1 MKTRLKSVLKSVFFA
16 FLLVSGQLI
25 MAQEQI
31 VINKQIVSSPINCK
45 QFDVTLTVIGNPPV
59 AAKEVVLLIDVSG
72 SMGNYVDDGTGTG
85 NQEPVIKFVKEAA
98 KDFVSKLLSSANNPT
113 GKNKIA
119 IVSYS
124 YDAVILADLTTDKT
138 ALNNAIDQLSPDA
151 GTNMEGGLLKAGEV
165 FTNSSPGCLRT
176 RSIVFFTDGLPN
188 WHNGSPLPVSG
199 ECKTTEINSMC
210 QQRAFSA
217 ATAIGNINV
226 NGTSYNQSIFTV
238 GFTGQLIEGIE
249 KDNAKYTLDNI
260 QNSGAYYTD
269 NAADLTNMYST
280 ILGELIPA
288 ATALDDQPLVV
299 DQIPN
304 EFQIVSSSLQSSST
318 INANK
323 GTGLIVNNTINWE
336 VDKILDETLTLKY
349 SIIAA
354 DNFCGDNL
362 SLGTST
368 IRYKNATC
376 NQTNKNFDNTL
387 VCIPCPVTDIQLN
400 RQQGCSKTINYGS
413 NSNAIVCSGVTETYL
428 WKFFLKGN
436 LVGTSADKT
445 GEFTYTG
452 SDKFTGNFKAE
463 LVYSSNCSLS
473 TTNLEKSIILPN
485 ELSLSV
491 LKSDLSCGG
500 TDGGIDLSVTGGSG
514 SYTYLWSNGATTQD
528 LNNISTGLYTVTVT
542 DILGCEKSISTTLIS
557 IDNDVP
563 TLIVPNKLSIQGCDQ
578 NNINS
583 ANARYKFSLTAVS
596 LNIATFNNADYI
608 ATDDTNIAKI
618 TYKDEIISYDGCVT
632 KVLRTFTV
640 VDTCGKTETD
650 STIISITDTIKP
662 TFTAPKDITISTDAN
677 CDFDVSVAKTGGV
690 SDESDN
696 CSTGLKA
703 TFTDVEKAGTCEGTK
718 IITRTWILTDDCEN
732 STQKDQIITVEDNIK
747 PTFTAPKDIAISTDA
762 NCDFDVSVAKTGGVS
777 DESDNCSTGLK
788 ATFTDVEKAGTC
800 EGTKTIT
807 RTWILTDD
815 CGNSTQKD
823 QIITV
828 EDNIKPTFT
837 APKDITIS
845 TDANCVFDVSVGKTG
860 GVSDESDNCSTGLKA
875 TFTDVE
881 TKGSC
886 DGTKI
891 ITRTWILTDSCGN
904 STQKDQIITVED
916 NIKPT
921 FTAPKDIT
929 ISTDANCDFDVS
941 VAKTGDVSDE
951 SDNCSTGLKA
961 TFTDVEKAGTCEGTK
976 TITRTWILTDSCG
989 NSTQKDQ
996 IITVE
1001 DTIKPTFTAPK
1012 DITISTDANCTFDVS
1027 VEKTGD
1033 VSDESDNCSTG
1044 LKATFTD
1051 VEKAGTCEG
1060 TKTITRTW
1068 ILTDDCGNSTQKDQI
1083 ITVEDN
1089 IKPTFT
1095 APKDITIST
1104 DANCDFDVSVGKTGG
1119 VSDESDNC
1127 STGLKATFTDVETK
1141 GSCDGSKT
1149 ITRTWIL
1156 TDDCGNSTQKDQIIT
1171 VEDTI
1176 KPTFTAPDNITIS
1189 TDANCTFDVSVE
1201 KTGDVSDESDNCST
1215 GLKATFTD
1223 VEKAG
1228 TCEGTKIITRTWIL
1242 TDDCGNSTQKDQII
1256 TVEDNIKP
1264 TFTVPKDIIISTDA
1278 NCTFDVSV
1286 EKTGDVSDE
1295 SDNCSTGLKATFT
1308 DVEKAGTCEGT
1319 KTITRTWNLTDSC
1332 GNSTQKDQIIT
1343 VEDTIKPTFTAP
1355 DNITISTD
1363 ANCTF
1368 DVSVA
1373 KTGGVSDESD
1383 NCSTGLKATFT
1394 DVEKTGT
1401 CEGTKTITRTWNL
1414 TDSCGNSTQKDQI
1427 ITVEDTIKPT
1437 FTAPDNI
1444 TISTDANCTFDVS
1457 VAKTGGVSDESDNC
1471 STGLKATFTD
1481 VEKTGTCEGTKTIT
1495 RTWNLTDS
1503 CGNSTQKDQIIT
1515 VEDTI
1520 KPTFTAPDNI
1530 TISTD
1535 ANCTFDVSVAK
1546 TGGVSDESDNCSTGL
1561 KATFTDVE
1569 KTGTCEGTKTITRTW
1584 NLTDS
1589 CGNSTQKDQIITVE
1603 DNIKPT
1609 FTAPKDITIS
1619 TDANCT
1625 FDVSVAKTGGVS
1637 DESDNC
1643 STGLKA
1649 TFTDVEKAG
1658 TCEGTKTITRTWI
1671 LTDSCGNSTQKD
1683 QIITVE
1689 DNIKPTFTAPK
1700 DITISTDAN
1709 CTFDVSVEKT
1719 GDVSDESDNCSTGL
1733 KATFTDVEKAGTCEG
1748 TKTITR
1754 TWILTDDCGNSTQK
1768 DQIITVEDT
1777 IKPTFTAPDNITIST
1792 DANCTFDVSVEKTGD
1807 VSDESDNCSTGLKAT
1822 FTDVEKAGT
1831 CEGTKIITRTWIL
1844 TDDCG
1849 NSTQKDQIIT
1859 VEDNIKPTFTV
1870 PKDIIIST
1878 DANCTFDVSV
1888 EKTGDV
1894 SDESDNC
1901 STGLKATFTDVEK
1914 AGTCEG
1920 TKTITRTWI
1929 LTDSCG
1935 NSTQKDQII
1944 TVEDTIKPTFTAP
1957 DNITISTDANC
1968 TFDVSVAKTGGVS
1981 DESDNCSTGLKATFT
1996 DVEKAG
2002 TCEGTKIIT
2011 RTWILTDDCGNS
2023 TQKDQIITVE
2033 DNIKPTFTAP
2043 KDITISTDAN
2053 CTFDVSVAKTG
2064 GVSDESDNCSTGLKA
2079 TFTDVEKAG
2088 TCEGTKTITRT
2099 WILTDSCGNS
2109 TQKDQIITVEDN
2121 IKPTFTAPN
2130 DITISTDA
2138 NCVFDVSVGKTG
2150 GVSDEADNCST
2161 GLKATFT
2168 DVEKA
2173 GTCEGTKIITR
2184 TWNLTDSCG
2193 NSTQKDQIITVEDTI
2208 KPTFT
2213 APDNI
2218 TISTDANCTF
2228 DVSVAKTGGVSDESD
2243 NCSTGLKAT
2252 FTDVEKA
2259 GTCEGTKTI
2268 TRTWNLTDSCGNSTQ
2283 KDQIITVEDTI
2294 KPTFTAPD
2302 NITISTDANCTFDV
2316 SVAKTGGVSD
2326 ESDNCSTGLKATFTD
2341 VEKTGTCEGTKTITR
2356 TWILTDSCGNS
2367 TQKDQII
2374 TVEDTIKPTF
2384 TAPDNITI
2392 STDANCTFDVSVA
2405 KTGGVSDESDNCSTG
2420 LKATFTD
2427 VEKTG
2432 TCEGTKTITRTWNL
2446 TDSCGN
2452 STQKDQIITVEDT
2465 IKPTFTAPD
2474 NITISTDANC
2484 TFDVSVAKTG
2494 GVSDESDNC
2503 SIGLKATFTD
2513 VEKIG
2518 TCEGTKTITRTWI
2531 LTDDCGNSTQKDQII
2546 TIEDTIKPTF
2556 TAPNDITISTDAN
2569 CVFDVSKAK
2578 TGGVSDEADN
2588 CSTGLKATFTDVE
2601 KAGTCEGTKTIT
2613 RTWNLTDSCGN
2624 STQKDQIITV
2634 EDTIK
2639 PTFTAPDNITIS
2651 TDANC
2656 TFDVSVAKT
2665 GGVSDESDNCSTGL
2679 KATFTDVE
2687 KAGTCEG
2694 TKTITRTWNLTDS
2707 CGNSTQKDQIITIED
2722 NIKPTFT
2729 APDNITISTDANC
2742 TFDVSVAK
2750 TGGVSDESDNCS
2762 TGLKATFTD
2771 VEKAGTCE
2779 GTKTI
2784 TRTWILTDSCGNSTQ
2799 KDQIITVEDN
2809 IKPTF
2814 TAPKDITISTDAN
2827 CDFDVSVGK
2836 TGGVSDE
2843 SDNCSTGLKAIFTDV
2858 ETKGSCDGS
2867 KTITR
2872 TWNLTDSCG
2881 NSTQKDQIIT
2891 IEDNIKPT
2899 FTAPKDI
2906 TISTDANCT
2915 FDVSVAKT
2923 GGVSDESDNCST
2935 GLKATFTDVEK
2946 AGTCEGT
2953 KTITRTW
2960 ILTDSCGNSTQKDQI
2975 ITVEDN
2981 IKPTFTA
2988 PKDITISTDANCTF
3002 DVSVAKTGGVSDE
3015 SDNCSTGLKATFTD
3029 VEKAGTCEGTKTIT
3043 RTWILTD
3050 SCGNS
3055 TQKDQI
3061 ITVEDNIKP
3070 TFTAPKDIT
3079 ISTDAN
3085 CTFDVSVEKTGD
3097 VSDESDN
3104 CSTGLKATFTDV
3116 EKAGTCEGT
3125 KTITR
3130 TWILTDDCGNS
3141 TQKDQIITVEDNIKP
3156 TFTAPKNITIST
3168 DANCTFDV
3176 SVAKTGGVSD
3186 ESDNCSTGL
3195 KATFTDVEKAGTCE
3209 GTKIITRTWIL
3220 TDDCGNSTQKDQIIT
3235 VEDNIKPTFT
3245 APKDITI
3252 STDAN
3257 CTFDVSVAK
3266 TGGVSDESDNCST
3279 GLKATFTDVEKA
3291 GTCEGTKTIT
3301 RTWILTD
3308 SCGNSTQKDQ
3318 IITVE
3323 DNIKPTFTA
3332 PKDITISTDANC
3344 DFDVSV
3350 AKTGDVSD
3358 ESDNCST
3365 GLKATFTDVEK
3376 AGTCEGTKTITRTWI
3391 LTDSCGNSTQ
3401 KDQIITV
3408 EDNIKPT
3415 FTAPKDIT
3423 ISTDANCDFDVSV
3436 AKTGDVSDESDNCST
3451 VLKATFT
3458 DVEKAGTCEGTKT
3471 ITRTWILTDSC
3482 GNSTQKDQ
3490 IITVEDTIKPTF
3502 TAPKNITIST
3512 DANCTFDVSVAK
3524 TGGVSDES
3532 DNCSTG
3538 LKATFTDV
3546 ETKGTC
3552 EGTKT
3557 ITRTWILTDSCGNS
3571 TQKDQIITVE
3581 DNIKPT
3587 FTAPKDIT
3595 ISTYA
3600 NCDFDVSVAK
3610 TGGVSDE
3617 SDNCST
3623 GLKATFTDV
3632 EKAGTCEGTKII
3644 TRTWILTDD
3653 CGNSTQKDQIIT
3665 VEDNIKPTF
3674 TVPKDII
3681 ISTDANCTFDVSVE
3695 KTGDVS
3701 DESDNCSTGLKATF
3715 TDVEKAGTCEG
3726 TKTITRTWILTD
3738 SCGNSTQ
3745 KDQIITVEDTI
3756 KPTFTAPDNITIST
3770 DANCTFDVSVA
3781 KTGGVS
3787 DESDNCSTG
3796 LKATFTDVEKAGTC
3810 EGTKT
3815 ITRTWILTDSCGNS
3829 TQKDQ
3834 IITVEDNIKPT
3845 FTGELPQNI
3854 TVSCDEIPEVAVLS
3868 VSDNCSLS
3876 SDLELV
3882 YTQNV
3887 TRIADQCD
3895 SEYII
3900 TRTWNLKDCAGNISS
3915 YNQQI
3920 KVVDNKAPELVT
3932 DINDI
3937 NVSCDEIPEIPT
3949 IEFIDNCSSN
3959 NIQVAFEEHNT
3970 FDGSDNDYVITRN
3983 WTAIDLC
3990 GNVANFTQ
3998 NISVTVKQNITEIT
4012 DSKCI
4017 DDGEINL
4024 NDYLVENNISSEGK
4038 WTLVEGDGLSL
4049 SVAGIFDPL
4058 NLSLGNYTFDYT
4070 TFNDFCTSV
4079 TRIVININDQCTVLP
4094 CGQDDIK
4101 ISKAVT
4107 PNGDSWNQYFKVT
4120 GAESCGFR
4128 VNVKI
4133 FNRWGARVYKSNNY
4147 ANNWNGVSEGLT
4159 FGNAERLP
4167 AGTYYY
4173 IVLLENSGLK
4183 PFTGAIYLA
4192 TK

>member
-25 MAQEQI
+25 IAQEQI

-45 QFDVTLTVIGNPPV
+45 QFDVTLTVTGNPPV

-124 YDAVILADLTTDKT
+124 YNAVILADLTTDKT

-288 ATALDDQPLVV
+288 ATALDNQPLVV

-304 EFQIVSSSLQSSST
+304 EFQIVSSSLQSGST

-376 NQTNKNFDNTL
+376 NQTNKKFDNTP

-413 NSNAIVCSGVTETYL
+413 NSNPIVCSGVTETYL

-436 LVGTSADKT
+436 LVGTSANKT
-445 GEFTYTG
+445 GKFTYTG

-557 IDNDVP
+557 IDNDAP
-563 TLIVPNKLSIQGCDQ
+563 TLIVPNKLSVQGCDQ

-640 VDTCGKTETD
+640 VDTCGKTEID
-650 STIISITDTIKP
+650 STIISIKDNIKPTFTAPDNITISTDANCTFDVSVGKTGVVSDEADNCSTGLKATFTDVEKVGTCEGTKIITRTWNLTDSCGNSTQKDQIITVEDTIKP
-662 TFTAPKDITISTDAN
+662 TFTAPADITISTDAN
-677 CDFDVSVAKTGGV
+677 CTFDVSVGKTGVV
-690 SDESDN
+690 SDEADN

-703 TFTDVEKAGTCEGTK
+703 TFTDVEKAGTCKGTK
-718 IITRTWILTDDCEN
+718 TITRTWNLTDSCGN
-732 STQKDQIITVEDNIK
+732 STQKDQIITVEDTIK
-747 PTFTAPKDIAISTDA
+747 PIFTVPADITISTDA
-762 NCDFDVSVAKTGGVS
+762 NCVFDVSVAKTGGVS
-777 DESDNCSTGLK
+777 DEADNCSTGLK
-788 ATFTDVEKAGTC
+788 ATFTDVERAGTCEGTKIITRTWNLTDSCGNSTQKDQIITVEDTIKPTFTAPKDITISTDENCVFDASVGKTGVVSDEADNCSTGLKAIFTDVEKAGTC

-807 RTWILTDD
+807 RTWNLTDS

-837 APKDITIS
+837 APKDIIIS
-845 TDANCVFDVSVGKTG
+845 TDASCTFDVSVGKTG
-860 GVSDESDNCSTGLKA
+860 GVSDEADNCSTGLKA

-881 TKGSC
+881 KVGTCEGTKTITRTWNLTDSC
-886 DGTKI
+886 GNSTQKDQIITVEDTIKPTFTAPDDITISTDANCTFDVSVGKTGEVSDEADNCSRGLKATFTDVEKVGTCEGTKTITRTWNLTDSCGNSTEKVQIITVEDTIKPTFTTPADITISTDANCVFDVSVAKTGVVSDEADNCSKGLKATFTDVEKAGTCEGEKI
-891 ITRTWILTDSCGN
+891 ITRTWNLTDSCGN

-929 ISTDANCDFDVS
+929 ISTDENCVFDVS
-941 VAKTGDVSDE
+941 VAKTGGVSDE
-951 SDNCSTGLKA
+951 ADNCSTGLKA
-961 TFTDVEKAGTCEGTK
+961 TFTDVEKAGTCEGEK
-976 TITRTWILTDSCG
+976 IITRTWNLTDS
-989 NSTQKDQ
+989 
-996 IITVE
+996 
-1001 DTIKPTFTAPK
+1001 
-1012 DITISTDANCTFDVS
+1012 
-1027 VEKTGD
+1027 
-1033 VSDESDNCSTG
+1033 
-1044 LKATFTD
+1044 
-1051 VEKAGTCEG
+1051 
-1060 TKTITRTW
+1060 
-1068 ILTDDCGNSTQKDQI
+1068 CGNSTQKDQI

-1104 DANCDFDVSVGKTGG
+1104 DENCVFDVSVAKTGG
-1119 VSDESDNC
+1119 VSDEADNC
-1127 STGLKATFTDVETK
+1127 STGLKATFTDVEKAGTCE
-1141 GSCDGSKT
+1141 GTKT
-1149 ITRTWIL
+1149 ITRTWNL
-1156 TDDCGNSTQKDQIIT
+1156 TDSCGNSTQKDQIITVKDSIKPTFTAPDDITISTDANCTFDVSVGKTGVVSDEADNCSTGLKATFTDVEKVGTCEGTKIITRTWNLTDSCGNSTQKDQIIT
-1171 VEDTI
+1171 VEDNIKPTFTAPDNITISTDANCVFDVSVAKTGVVSDEADNCSTGLKATFTDVEKAGTCEGTKTITRTWNLTDSCGNSTQKDQIITVEDIIKPTFTAPDNITISTDENCVFDVSVGKTGVVSDEADNCSTGLKATFTDVEKAGTCEGEKIITRTWNLTDSCGNSTQKDQIITVEDNI

-1189 TDANCTFDVSVE
+1189 TDANCTFDVSVT
-1201 KTGDVSDESDNCST
+1201 KTGVVSDEADNCST

-1223 VEKAG
+1223 VEKVG
-1228 TCEGTKIITRTWIL
+1228 TCEGTKIITRTWNL
-1242 TDDCGNSTQKDQII
+1242 TDSCGNSTQKDQII

-1264 TFTVPKDIIISTDA
+1264 TFTVPADITISTDANCVFDVSVGKTGVVSDEADNCSTGLKATFTDVEKVGTCEGTKIITRTWNLTDSCGNSTQKDQIITVEDNVKPTFTAPKDITISTDANCVFDVSVGKTGGVSDEADNCSTGLKATFTDIEKAGTCEGTKTITRTWNLTDSCGNSTKKDQIITVEDIIKPTFTAPDDITISTDA

-1286 EKTGDVSDE
+1286 AKTGVVSDE
-1295 SDNCSTGLKATFT
+1295 ADNCSTGLKATFT

-1355 DNITISTD
+1355 DDITISTD
-1363 ANCTF
+1363 ANCVF
-1368 DVSVA
+1368 NVSVG
-1373 KTGGVSDESD
+1373 KTGVVSDEAD

-1394 DVEKTGT
+1394 DVEKAGT
-1401 CEGTKTITRTWNL
+1401 CEGEKIITRTWNL

-1444 TISTDANCTFDVS
+1444 TISTDANCVFDVS
-1457 VAKTGGVSDESDNC
+1457 VAKTGVVSDETDNC

-1481 VEKTGTCEGTKTIT
+1481 VEKVGTCEGTKTITRTWNLTDDCGNSTEKVQIITIEDNIKPTFTAPKDITISTDKYCSYDVSVGKTGGVSDEADNCSTGLKATFTDVEKIGTCEGTKTITRTWNLTDSCGNSTEKDQIITVEDTIKPTFTAPDDITISTDANCVFDVSVGKTGVVSDEADNCSTGLKATFTDVEKAGTCEGTKIITRTWNLTDSCGNSTQKDQIITVKDSIKPTFTAPDNITISTDANCVFNVSVGKTGVVSDEADNCSTGLKATFTDVEKAGTCEGEKIIT

-1535 ANCTFDVSVAK
+1535 ANCVFDVSVAK
-1546 TGGVSDESDNCSTGL
+1546 TGVVSDETDNCSTGL

-1569 KTGTCEGTKTITRTW
+1569 KVGTCEGTKTITRTWNLTDDCGNSTEKVQIITIEDNIKPTFTAPKDITISTDKNCSYDVSVGKTGGVSDEADNCSTGLKATFTDVEKIGTCEGTKTITRTWNLTDSCGNSTEKDQIITVEDTIKPTFTAPDDITISTDANCVFDVSVGKTGVVSDEADNCSTGLKATFTDVEKAGTCEGTKIITRTWNLTDSCGNSTQKDQIITVKDSIKPTFTAPDNITISTDANCVFDVSVGKTGGVSDEADNCSTGLKATFTDVEKAGTCEGTKTITRTWNLTDDCGNSTQKDQIITVEDNIKPTFTAPKDITISTDANCVFDVSVGKTGVVSDEADNCSTGLKATFTDVEKAGTCEGEKIITRTW

-1619 TDANCT
+1619 TDENCT
-1625 FDVSVAKTGGVS
+1625 
-1637 DESDNC
+1637 
-1643 STGLKA
+1643 
-1649 TFTDVEKAG
+1649 
-1658 TCEGTKTITRTWI
+1658 
-1671 LTDSCGNSTQKD
+1671 
-1683 QIITVE
+1683 
-1689 DNIKPTFTAPK
+1689 
-1700 DITISTDAN
+1700 
-1709 CTFDVSVEKT
+1709 
-1719 GDVSDESDNCSTGL
+1719 
-1733 KATFTDVEKAGTCEG
+1733 
-1748 TKTITR
+1748 
-1754 TWILTDDCGNSTQK
+1754 
-1768 DQIITVEDT
+1768 
-1777 IKPTFTAPDNITIST
+1777 
-1792 DANCTFDVSVEKTGD
+1792 
-1807 VSDESDNCSTGLKAT
+1807 
-1822 FTDVEKAGT
+1822 
-1831 CEGTKIITRTWIL
+1831 
-1844 TDDCG
+1844 
-1849 NSTQKDQIIT
+1849 
-1859 VEDNIKPTFTV
+1859 
-1870 PKDIIIST
+1870 
-1878 DANCTFDVSV
+1878 
-1888 EKTGDV
+1888 
-1894 SDESDNC
+1894 
-1901 STGLKATFTDVEK
+1901 
-1914 AGTCEG
+1914 
-1920 TKTITRTWI
+1920 
-1929 LTDSCG
+1929 
-1935 NSTQKDQII
+1935 
-1944 TVEDTIKPTFTAP
+1944 
-1957 DNITISTDANC
+1957 
-1968 TFDVSVAKTGGVS
+1968 
-1981 DESDNCSTGLKATFT
+1981 
-1996 DVEKAG
+1996 
-2002 TCEGTKIIT
+2002 
-2011 RTWILTDDCGNS
+2011 
-2023 TQKDQIITVE
+2023 
-2033 DNIKPTFTAP
+2033 
-2043 KDITISTDAN
+2043 
-2053 CTFDVSVAKTG
+2053 
-2064 GVSDESDNCSTGLKA
+2064 
-2079 TFTDVEKAG
+2079 
-2088 TCEGTKTITRT
+2088 
-2099 WILTDSCGNS
+2099 
-2109 TQKDQIITVEDN
+2109 
-2121 IKPTFTAPN
+2121 
-2130 DITISTDA
+2130 
-2138 NCVFDVSVGKTG
+2138 FDVSVGKTG

-2228 DVSVAKTGGVSDESD
+2228 DVSVGKTGVVSDEAD

-2252 FTDVEKA
+2252 FTDIEKA
-2259 GTCEGTKTI
+2259 GTCEGEKII

-2302 NITISTDANCTFDV
+2302 DITISTDAGCTFDV
-2316 SVAKTGGVSD
+2316 SVGKTGVVSD
-2326 ESDNCSTGLKATFTD
+2326 EADNCSTGLKATFTD
-2341 VEKTGTCEGTKTITR
+2341 VEKAGTCEGEKIITR
-2356 TWILTDSCGNS
+2356 TWSLTDSCGNS

-2374 TVEDTIKPTF
+2374 TVEDTIKPIF
-2384 TAPDNITI
+2384 TAPDDITI
-2392 STDANCTFDVSVA
+2392 STDAGCTFDVSVG
-2405 KTGGVSDESDNCSTG
+2405 KTGVVSDEADNCSTG

-2427 VEKTG
+2427 VEKVG
-2432 TCEGTKTITRTWNL
+2432 ICEGEKIITRTWN
-2446 TDSCGN
+2446 
-2452 STQKDQIITVEDT
+2452 
-2465 IKPTFTAPD
+2465 
-2474 NITISTDANC
+2474 
-2484 TFDVSVAKTG
+2484 
-2494 GVSDESDNC
+2494 
-2503 SIGLKATFTD
+2503 
-2513 VEKIG
+2513 
-2518 TCEGTKTITRTWI
+2518 

-2569 CVFDVSKAK
+2569 CAFDVSVAK
-2578 TGGVSDEADN
+2578 TGVVSDEADNCSTGLKATFTDVEKVGTCEGTKIITRTWNLTDDCGNSTQKDQIITVEDNIKPTFTAPDNITISTDANCVFDASVGKTGVVSDEADN

-2634 EDTIK
+2634 ED
-2639 PTFTAPDNITIS
+2639 
-2651 TDANC
+2651 
-2656 TFDVSVAKT
+2656 
-2665 GGVSDESDNCSTGL
+2665 
-2679 KATFTDVE
+2679 
-2687 KAGTCEG
+2687 
-2694 TKTITRTWNLTDS
+2694 
-2707 CGNSTQKDQIITIED
+2707 

-2742 TFDVSVAK
+2742 TFDVSVGK
-2750 TGGVSDESDNCS
+2750 TGVVSDEADNCS

-2779 GTKTI
+2779 G
-2784 TRTWILTDSCGNSTQ
+2784 
-2799 KDQIITVEDN
+2799 
-2809 IKPTF
+2809 
-2814 TAPKDITISTDAN
+2814 A
-2827 CDFDVSVGK
+2827 
-2836 TGGVSDE
+2836 
-2843 SDNCSTGLKAIFTDV
+2843 
-2858 ETKGSCDGS
+2858 

-2891 IEDNIKPT
+2891 VEDTIKPT

-2906 TISTDANCT
+2906 TISTDANCV
-2915 FDVSVAKT
+2915 FDVSVGKT
-2923 GGVSDESDNCST
+2923 GVVSDEADNCST

-2946 AGTCEGT
+2946 VGTCEGT

-2960 ILTDSCGNSTQKDQI
+2960 NLTDDCGNSTEKVQI

-3015 SDNCSTGLKATFTD
+3015 ADNCSTGLKATFTD
-3029 VEKAGTCEGTKTIT
+3029 VK
-3043 RTWILTD
+3043 
-3050 SCGNS
+3050 
-3055 TQKDQI
+3055 
-3061 ITVEDNIKP
+3061 
-3070 TFTAPKDIT
+3070 
-3079 ISTDAN
+3079 
-3085 CTFDVSVEKTGD
+3085 
-3097 VSDESDN
+3097 
-3104 CSTGLKATFTDV
+3104 
-3116 EKAGTCEGT
+3116 
-3125 KTITR
+3125 
-3130 TWILTDDCGNS
+3130 
-3141 TQKDQIITVEDNIKP
+3141 
-3156 TFTAPKNITIST
+3156 
-3168 DANCTFDV
+3168 
-3176 SVAKTGGVSD
+3176 
-3186 ESDNCSTGL
+3186 
-3195 KATFTDVEKAGTCE
+3195 
-3209 GTKIITRTWIL
+3209 
-3220 TDDCGNSTQKDQIIT
+3220 
-3235 VEDNIKPTFT
+3235 
-3245 APKDITI
+3245 
-3252 STDAN
+3252 
-3257 CTFDVSVAK
+3257 
-3266 TGGVSDESDNCST
+3266 
-3279 GLKATFTDVEKA
+3279 
-3291 GTCEGTKTIT
+3291 
-3301 RTWILTD
+3301 
-3308 SCGNSTQKDQ
+3308 
-3318 IITVE
+3318 
-3323 DNIKPTFTA
+3323 
-3332 PKDITISTDANC
+3332 
-3344 DFDVSV
+3344 
-3350 AKTGDVSD
+3350 
-3358 ESDNCST
+3358 
-3365 GLKATFTDVEK
+3365 
-3376 AGTCEGTKTITRTWI
+3376 
-3391 LTDSCGNSTQ
+3391 
-3401 KDQIITV
+3401 
-3408 EDNIKPT
+3408 
-3415 FTAPKDIT
+3415 
-3423 ISTDANCDFDVSV
+3423 
-3436 AKTGDVSDESDNCST
+3436 
-3451 VLKATFT
+3451 
-3458 DVEKAGTCEGTKT
+3458 
-3471 ITRTWILTDSC
+3471 
-3482 GNSTQKDQ
+3482 
-3490 IITVEDTIKPTF
+3490 
-3502 TAPKNITIST
+3502 
-3512 DANCTFDVSVAK
+3512 
-3524 TGGVSDES
+3524 
-3532 DNCSTG
+3532 
-3538 LKATFTDV
+3538 
-3546 ETKGTC
+3546 
-3552 EGTKT
+3552 
-3557 ITRTWILTDSCGNS
+3557 
-3571 TQKDQIITVE
+3571 
-3581 DNIKPT
+3581 
-3587 FTAPKDIT
+3587 
-3595 ISTYA
+3595 
-3600 NCDFDVSVAK
+3600 
-3610 TGGVSDE
+3610 
-3617 SDNCST
+3617 
-3623 GLKATFTDV
+3623 
-3632 EKAGTCEGTKII
+3632 
-3644 TRTWILTDD
+3644 
-3653 CGNSTQKDQIIT
+3653 
-3665 VEDNIKPTF
+3665 
-3674 TVPKDII
+3674 
-3681 ISTDANCTFDVSVE
+3681 
-3695 KTGDVS
+3695 
-3701 DESDNCSTGLKATF
+3701 
-3715 TDVEKAGTCEG
+3715 KAGTCEG

-3756 KPTFTAPDNITIST
+3756 KPTFTAPDDITIST

-3781 KTGGVS
+3781 KTGVVS
-3787 DESDNCSTG
+3787 DEADNCSTG

-3815 ITRTWILTDSCGNS
+3815 ITRTWNLTDSCGNS

-3895 SEYII
+3895 SEYRI

-3915 YNQQI
+3915 YTQQI
-3920 KVVDNKAPELVT
+3920 KVVDNDAPELVT

-3949 IEFIDNCSSN
+3949 LEFIDNCSSN
-3959 NIQVAFEEHNT
+3959 NIQVAFEEYNT

-4038 WTLVEGDGLSL
+4038 WTLVKGDGVSL

-4070 TFNDFCTSV
+4070 TFNEFCTSV
-4079 TRIVININDQCTVLP
+4079 TRVVININDQCTVLP

>member
-25 MAQEQI
+25 IAQEQI

-98 KDFVSKLLSSANNPT
+98 KDFVSKLLSSVNNPT

-217 ATAIGNINV
+217 ATAIGNINI

-288 ATALDDQPLVV
+288 ATALDNQPLVV

-304 EFQIVSSSLQSSST
+304 EFQIVSSSLQSGST

-376 NQTNKNFDNTL
+376 NQTNKKFDNTP

-413 NSNAIVCSGVTETYL
+413 NSNPIVCSGVTETYL

-436 LVGTSADKT
+436 LVGTSANKT
-445 GEFTYTG
+445 GKFTYTG

-557 IDNDVP
+557 IDNDAP
-563 TLIVPNKLSIQGCDQ
+563 TLIVPNKLSVQGCDQ

-583 ANARYKFSLTAVS
+583 ANSRYKFSLTAVS

-640 VDTCGKTETD
+640 VDTCGKTEID
-650 STIISITDTIKP
+650 STIISIKDNIKP
-662 TFTAPKDITISTDAN
+662 TFTAPDNITISTDAS
-677 CDFDVSVAKTGGV
+677 CTFDVSVGKTGVV
-690 SDESDN
+690 SDEADN

-703 TFTDVEKAGTCEGTK
+703 TFTDVEKAGTCEGEK
-718 IITRTWILTDDCEN
+718 IITRTWNLTDSCGN
-732 STQKDQIITVEDNIK
+732 STQKDQIITVEDTIK
-747 PTFTAPKDIAISTDA
+747 PTFTAPDNITISTDA
-762 NCDFDVSVAKTGGVS
+762 NCDFDVSVTKTGVVS
-777 DESDNCSTGLK
+777 DEADNCSTGLK
-788 ATFTDVEKAGTC
+788 ATFTDVEKAGNC

-807 RTWILTDD
+807 RTW
-815 CGNSTQKD
+815 N
-823 QIITV
+823 
-828 EDNIKPTFT
+828 
-837 APKDITIS
+837 
-845 TDANCVFDVSVGKTG
+845 
-860 GVSDESDNCSTGLKA
+860 
-875 TFTDVE
+875 
-881 TKGSC
+881 
-886 DGTKI
+886 
-891 ITRTWILTDSCGN
+891 LTDSCGN

-929 ISTDANCDFDVS
+929 ISTDENCVFDVSVGKTGGVSDEADNCSTGLKATFTDVEKVGTCEGTKTITRTWNLTDSCGNSTQKDQIITIEDNIKPTFTAPDDITISTDANCVFDISVAKTGVVSDEADNCSTGLKATFTDVEKVGTCEGEKIITRTWNLTDSCGNSTEKVQIITIEDTIKPTFTAPDNITISTDANCDFDVS
-941 VAKTGDVSDE
+941 VGKTGEVSDE
-951 SDNCSTGLKA
+951 ADNCSTGLKATFTDVEKTGTCEGTKTITRTWILTDSCGNSTQKDQIITIEDNIKPTFTAPDNITISTDENCVFDVSVGKTGVVSDEADNCSTGLKA

-976 TITRTWILTDSCG
+976 TITRTWNLTDSCG

-1001 DTIKPTFTAPK
+1001 DSIKPTFTAPK
-1012 DITISTDANCTFDVS
+1012 DITISTDASCAFDVS
-1027 VEKTGD
+1027 VGKTGV
-1033 VSDESDNCSTG
+1033 VSDEADNCSTG
-1044 LKATFTD
+1044 LKAIFTD
-1051 VEKAGTCEG
+1051 VEKAG
-1060 TKTITRTW
+1060 I
-1068 ILTDDCGNSTQKDQI
+1068 
-1083 ITVEDN
+1083 
-1089 IKPTFT
+1089 
-1095 APKDITIST
+1095 
-1104 DANCDFDVSVGKTGG
+1104 
-1119 VSDESDNC
+1119 
-1127 STGLKATFTDVETK
+1127 
-1141 GSCDGSKT
+1141 
-1149 ITRTWIL
+1149 
-1156 TDDCGNSTQKDQIIT
+1156 
-1171 VEDTI
+1171 
-1176 KPTFTAPDNITIS
+1176 
-1189 TDANCTFDVSVE
+1189 
-1201 KTGDVSDESDNCST
+1201 
-1215 GLKATFTD
+1215 
-1223 VEKAG
+1223 
-1228 TCEGTKIITRTWIL
+1228 
-1242 TDDCGNSTQKDQII
+1242 
-1256 TVEDNIKP
+1256 
-1264 TFTVPKDIIISTDA
+1264 
-1278 NCTFDVSV
+1278 
-1286 EKTGDVSDE
+1286 
-1295 SDNCSTGLKATFT
+1295 
-1308 DVEKAGTCEGT
+1308 CEGT

-1363 ANCTF
+1363 ANCDF
-1368 DVSVA
+1368 DVSVG
-1373 KTGGVSDESD
+1373 KTGVVSDEAD

-1394 DVEKTGT
+1394 DVEKVGTCEGEKIITRTWNLTDSCGNSTQKDQIITVEDTIKPIFTVPADITISTDVNCVFDISVAKTGGVSDEADNCSTGLKAIFTDVEKAGTCEGEKIITRTWNLTDDCGNSTQKDQIITVEDNIKPTFTAPDNITISTDTSCTFDVSVGKTGVVSDEADNCSTGLKATFTDVEKAGTCEGTKIITRTWDLTDSCGNSTQKDQIITVEDNIKPTFTAPDNITISTDANCVFDVSVGKTGVVSDEADNCSTGLKATFTDVEKVGTCEGTKIITRTWNLTDSCGNSTQKDQIITVEDNIKPTFTAPDNITISTDANCVFDVSVGKTGVVSDEADNCSTGLKATFTDVEKAET

-1437 FTAPDNI
+1437 FTAPDDI
-1444 TISTDANCTFDVS
+1444 TISTDASCTFDVS
-1457 VAKTGGVSDESDNC
+1457 VGKTGGVSDEADNC
-1471 STGLKATFTD
+1471 SIGLKATFTD
-1481 VEKTGTCEGTKTIT
+1481 VEK
-1495 RTWNLTDS
+1495 
-1503 CGNSTQKDQIIT
+1503 
-1515 VEDTI
+1515 V
-1520 KPTFTAPDNI
+1520 
-1530 TISTD
+1530 
-1535 ANCTFDVSVAK
+1535 
-1546 TGGVSDESDNCSTGL
+1546 
-1561 KATFTDVE
+1561 
-1569 KTGTCEGTKTITRTW
+1569 GTCEGTKTITRTW

-1637 DESDNC
+1637 DEADNC

-1658 TCEGTKTITRTWI
+1658 TCEGEKIITRTWN
-1671 LTDSCGNSTQKD
+1671 LTDSCGNSTK
-1683 QIITVE
+1683 
-1689 DNIKPTFTAPK
+1689 
-1700 DITISTDAN
+1700 
-1709 CTFDVSVEKT
+1709 
-1719 GDVSDESDNCSTGL
+1719 
-1733 KATFTDVEKAGTCEG
+1733 
-1748 TKTITR
+1748 
-1754 TWILTDDCGNSTQK
+1754 K

-1777 IKPTFTAPDNITIST
+1777 IKPTFTAPD
-1792 DANCTFDVSVEKTGD
+1792 
-1807 VSDESDNCSTGLKAT
+1807 
-1822 FTDVEKAGT
+1822 
-1831 CEGTKIITRTWIL
+1831 
-1844 TDDCG
+1844 
-1849 NSTQKDQIIT
+1849 
-1859 VEDNIKPTFTV
+1859 
-1870 PKDIIIST
+1870 
-1878 DANCTFDVSV
+1878 
-1888 EKTGDV
+1888 
-1894 SDESDNC
+1894 
-1901 STGLKATFTDVEK
+1901 
-1914 AGTCEG
+1914 
-1920 TKTITRTWI
+1920 
-1929 LTDSCG
+1929 
-1935 NSTQKDQII
+1935 
-1944 TVEDTIKPTFTAP
+1944 
-1957 DNITISTDANC
+1957 
-1968 TFDVSVAKTGGVS
+1968 
-1981 DESDNCSTGLKATFT
+1981 
-1996 DVEKAG
+1996 
-2002 TCEGTKIIT
+2002 
-2011 RTWILTDDCGNS
+2011 
-2023 TQKDQIITVE
+2023 
-2033 DNIKPTFTAP
+2033 
-2043 KDITISTDAN
+2043 
-2053 CTFDVSVAKTG
+2053 
-2064 GVSDESDNCSTGLKA
+2064 
-2079 TFTDVEKAG
+2079 
-2088 TCEGTKTITRT
+2088 
-2099 WILTDSCGNS
+2099 
-2109 TQKDQIITVEDN
+2109 
-2121 IKPTFTAPN
+2121 

-2173 GTCEGTKIITR
+2173 GTCEGTKTITRTWNLTDSCGNSTKKDQIITVEDNIKPTFTAPKDITISTDENCVFDASVGKTGGVSDEADNCSTGLKATFTDVEKAGTCEGEKIITRTWNLTDDCGNSTEKVQIITVKDTIKPTFTAPNDITISTDENCVFDVSVGKTGVVSDEADNCSTGLKATFTDVEKVGTCEGAKIITR

-2193 NSTQKDQIITVEDTI
+2193 NSTQKDQIITVEDNV

-2213 APDNI
+2213 APKDI

-2228 DVSVAKTGGVSDESD
+2228 DVSVAKTGVVSDEAD

-2259 GTCEGTKTI
+2259 GTCEGAKTI

-2294 KPTFTAPD
+2294 KPTFTAP
-2302 NITISTDANCTFDV
+2302 
-2316 SVAKTGGVSD
+2316 K
-2326 ESDNCSTGLKATFTD
+2326 
-2341 VEKTGTCEGTKTITR
+2341 
-2356 TWILTDSCGNS
+2356 
-2367 TQKDQII
+2367 
-2374 TVEDTIKPTF
+2374 
-2384 TAPDNITI
+2384 
-2392 STDANCTFDVSVA
+2392 
-2405 KTGGVSDESDNCSTG
+2405 
-2420 LKATFTD
+2420 
-2427 VEKTG
+2427 
-2432 TCEGTKTITRTWNL
+2432 
-2446 TDSCGN
+2446 
-2452 STQKDQIITVEDT
+2452 
-2465 IKPTFTAPD
+2465 
-2474 NITISTDANC
+2474 
-2484 TFDVSVAKTG
+2484 
-2494 GVSDESDNC
+2494 
-2503 SIGLKATFTD
+2503 
-2513 VEKIG
+2513 
-2518 TCEGTKTITRTWI
+2518 
-2531 LTDDCGNSTQKDQII
+2531 
-2546 TIEDTIKPTF
+2546 
-2556 TAPNDITISTDAN
+2556 DITISTDAN
-2569 CVFDVSKAK
+2569 CVFDVSVGK
-2578 TGGVSDEADN
+2578 TGVVSDEADN

-2624 STQKDQIITV
+2624 ST
-2634 EDTIK
+2634 
-2639 PTFTAPDNITIS
+2639 
-2651 TDANC
+2651 
-2656 TFDVSVAKT
+2656 
-2665 GGVSDESDNCSTGL
+2665 
-2679 KATFTDVE
+2679 E
-2687 KAGTCEG
+2687 K
-2694 TKTITRTWNLTDS
+2694 
-2707 CGNSTQKDQIITIED
+2707 
-2722 NIKPTFT
+2722 
-2729 APDNITISTDANC
+2729 
-2742 TFDVSVAK
+2742 V
-2750 TGGVSDESDNCS
+2750 
-2762 TGLKATFTD
+2762 
-2771 VEKAGTCE
+2771 
-2779 GTKTI
+2779 
-2784 TRTWILTDSCGNSTQ
+2784 
-2799 KDQIITVEDN
+2799 
-2809 IKPTF
+2809 
-2814 TAPKDITISTDAN
+2814 
-2827 CDFDVSVGK
+2827 
-2836 TGGVSDE
+2836 
-2843 SDNCSTGLKAIFTDV
+2843 
-2858 ETKGSCDGS
+2858 
-2867 KTITR
+2867 
-2872 TWNLTDSCG
+2872 
-2881 NSTQKDQIIT
+2881 
-2891 IEDNIKPT
+2891 
-2899 FTAPKDI
+2899 
-2906 TISTDANCT
+2906 
-2915 FDVSVAKT
+2915 
-2923 GGVSDESDNCST
+2923 
-2935 GLKATFTDVEK
+2935 
-2946 AGTCEGT
+2946 
-2953 KTITRTW
+2953 
-2960 ILTDSCGNSTQKDQI
+2960 QI

-3015 SDNCSTGLKATFTD
+3015 ADNCSTGLKATFTD
-3029 VEKAGTCEGTKTIT
+3029 VKKAGTCEGTKTIT
-3043 RTWILTD
+3043 RTW
-3050 SCGNS
+3050 N
-3055 TQKDQI
+3055 
-3061 ITVEDNIKP
+3061 
-3070 TFTAPKDIT
+3070 
-3079 ISTDAN
+3079 
-3085 CTFDVSVEKTGD
+3085 
-3097 VSDESDN
+3097 
-3104 CSTGLKATFTDV
+3104 
-3116 EKAGTCEGT
+3116 
-3125 KTITR
+3125 
-3130 TWILTDDCGNS
+3130 
-3141 TQKDQIITVEDNIKP
+3141 
-3156 TFTAPKNITIST
+3156 
-3168 DANCTFDV
+3168 
-3176 SVAKTGGVSD
+3176 
-3186 ESDNCSTGL
+3186 
-3195 KATFTDVEKAGTCE
+3195 
-3209 GTKIITRTWIL
+3209 
-3220 TDDCGNSTQKDQIIT
+3220 
-3235 VEDNIKPTFT
+3235 
-3245 APKDITI
+3245 
-3252 STDAN
+3252 
-3257 CTFDVSVAK
+3257 
-3266 TGGVSDESDNCST
+3266 
-3279 GLKATFTDVEKA
+3279 
-3291 GTCEGTKTIT
+3291 
-3301 RTWILTD
+3301 
-3308 SCGNSTQKDQ
+3308 
-3318 IITVE
+3318 
-3323 DNIKPTFTA
+3323 
-3332 PKDITISTDANC
+3332 
-3344 DFDVSV
+3344 
-3350 AKTGDVSD
+3350 
-3358 ESDNCST
+3358 
-3365 GLKATFTDVEK
+3365 
-3376 AGTCEGTKTITRTWI
+3376 
-3391 LTDSCGNSTQ
+3391 
-3401 KDQIITV
+3401 
-3408 EDNIKPT
+3408 
-3415 FTAPKDIT
+3415 
-3423 ISTDANCDFDVSV
+3423 
-3436 AKTGDVSDESDNCST
+3436 
-3451 VLKATFT
+3451 
-3458 DVEKAGTCEGTKT
+3458 
-3471 ITRTWILTDSC
+3471 LTDSC

-3490 IITVEDTIKPTF
+3490 IITVEDTIKPIF
-3502 TAPKNITIST
+3502 TVPADITIST
-3512 DANCTFDVSVAK
+3512 DANCVFDVSVAK
-3524 TGGVSDES
+3524 TGGVSDEA

-3546 ETKGTC
+3546 E
-3552 EGTKT
+3552 
-3557 ITRTWILTDSCGNS
+3557 R
-3571 TQKDQIITVE
+3571 
-3581 DNIKPT
+3581 
-3587 FTAPKDIT
+3587 
-3595 ISTYA
+3595 
-3600 NCDFDVSVAK
+3600 
-3610 TGGVSDE
+3610 
-3617 SDNCST
+3617 
-3623 GLKATFTDV
+3623 
-3632 EKAGTCEGTKII
+3632 AGTCEGTKII
-3644 TRTWILTDD
+3644 TRTW
-3653 CGNSTQKDQIIT
+3653 N
-3665 VEDNIKPTF
+3665 
-3674 TVPKDII
+3674 
-3681 ISTDANCTFDVSVE
+3681 
-3695 KTGDVS
+3695 
-3701 DESDNCSTGLKATF
+3701 
-3715 TDVEKAGTCEG
+3715 
-3726 TKTITRTWILTD
+3726 
-3738 SCGNSTQ
+3738 
-3745 KDQIITVEDTI
+3745 
-3756 KPTFTAPDNITIST
+3756 
-3770 DANCTFDVSVA
+3770 
-3781 KTGGVS
+3781 
-3787 DESDNCSTG
+3787 
-3796 LKATFTDVEKAGTC
+3796 
-3810 EGTKT
+3810 
-3815 ITRTWILTDSCGNS
+3815 LTDSCGNS

-3895 SEYII
+3895 SEYRI

-3915 YNQQI
+3915 YTQQI
-3920 KVVDNKAPELVT
+3920 KVVDNDAPELVT

-3959 NIQVAFEEHNT
+3959 NIQVAFEEYNT

-4038 WTLVEGDGLSL
+4038 WTLVKGDGVSL

-4070 TFNDFCTSV
+4070 TFNEFCTSV
-4079 TRIVININDQCTVLP
+4079 TRVVININDQCTVLP